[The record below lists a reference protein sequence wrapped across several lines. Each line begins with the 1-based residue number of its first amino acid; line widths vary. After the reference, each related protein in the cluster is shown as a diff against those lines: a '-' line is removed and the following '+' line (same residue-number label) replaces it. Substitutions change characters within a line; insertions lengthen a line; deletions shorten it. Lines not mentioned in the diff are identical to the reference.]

1 MMQFKTPRLLF
12 LTSIILVIGLVQ
24 QAQGQLLIDNFTPQA
39 NDRFTND
46 SSFIL
51 NGSDVSGVG
60 RVNSGLGR
68 WATAISRNV
77 VVSAY
82 HARPLD
88 TATIE
93 FHTNNDPNGPTVTRG
108 ISSSFRVPQSSSLGN
123 DSDLWVG
130 VLDSNL
136 PSSIASYDL
145 FSTSTPISSTPP
157 DPGSVF
163 GTLNT
168 NLPNEIDNE
177 LAFVFGQP
185 ENGNLFSGQAV
196 GTNRITGFFED
207 ATVGAGTLV
216 DLETTDFLFA
226 IVDPDGTPNNLF
238 NETAVQ
244 VGDSGAPVFLRDDAT
259 GGLTLLGVNGF
270 AANDDPDTAV
280 VEISGI
286 GIEYFGNE
294 ASFIDAFVVANAVPE
309 PSSALALSAMMGM
322 FLVRRRRS

>member
-1 MMQFKTPRLLF
+1 M
-12 LTSIILVIGLVQ
+12 VQ

-157 DPGSVF
+157 DQARFLAPS
-163 GTLNT
+163 TRICLT
-168 NLPNEIDNE
+168 RSTMSLPS
-177 LAFVFGQP
+177 FS
-185 ENGNLFSGQAV
+185 GNLKMAYSRVKPLAQIESLVSLRTQRLVLVPLLTWKRPISCLPSLIQMELQTIFSMKLLCRLEIQVHRFSCVTTRRA
-196 GTNRITGFFED
+196 
-207 ATVGAGTLV
+207 
-216 DLETTDFLFA
+216 DLLCWE
-226 IVDPDGTPNNLF
+226 
-238 NETAVQ
+238 
-244 VGDSGAPVFLRDDAT
+244 
-259 GGLTLLGVNGF
+259 
-270 AANDDPDTAV
+270 
-280 VEISGI
+280 
-286 GIEYFGNE
+286 
-294 ASFIDAFVVANAVPE
+294 
-309 PSSALALSAMMGM
+309 
-322 FLVRRRRS
+322 